1 MPKKKSDTP
10 EKEEVVLTEW
20 QKRNLEFLKKRK
32 EDEEEQKRINEKLRL
47 DKRSKLNISSP
58 EEPQNTTK
66 IKKLHFPKIS
76 RPKIEKK
83 QKKEKIVNSLAK
95 TNRIRTAP
103 IFVVAFLVIL
113 VSVFLLTPFSKQKTI
128 TVSGNQHTPDDI
140 LIEKTNIQKNDYF
153 FSLIFKHKA
162 IEQRLAAEDVWVKT
176 AQMTYQF
183 PNKFHIQVQE
193 NKIIAYAHIKQGYQP
208 VLETG
213 KKADPVN
220 SSELPKHFLTINL
233 DKEDSIKLL
242 IKDLKALDP
251 DLISEIQVI
260 SLADSKTT
268 PDLLLLD
275 MHDGNSI
282 RIPLSKF
289 KERLPFYKQ
298 IKKNLK
304 EPSIVDMEVGV
315 YTTTNTIESTP
326 VKAEDTKN
334 KSTDKTQTQNGQVA
348 ENSQGQTNNSNTNQQ
363 GQQIA
368 TEQAPNPQ
376 NVN

>member
-1 MPKKKSDTP
+1 
-10 EKEEVVLTEW
+10 
-20 QKRNLEFLKKRK
+20 
-32 EDEEEQKRINEKLRL
+32 
-47 DKRSKLNISSP
+47 
-58 EEPQNTTK
+58 
-66 IKKLHFPKIS
+66 
-76 RPKIEKK
+76 
-83 QKKEKIVNSLAK
+83 
-95 TNRIRTAP
+95 
-103 IFVVAFLVIL
+103 
-113 VSVFLLTPFSKQKTI
+113 
-128 TVSGNQHTPDDI
+128 
-140 LIEKTNIQKNDYF
+140 
-153 FSLIFKHKA
+153 
-162 IEQRLAAEDVWVKT
+162 
-176 AQMTYQF
+176 
-183 PNKFHIQVQE
+183 
-193 NKIIAYAHIKQGYQP
+193 
-208 VLETG
+208 
-213 KKADPVN
+213 
-220 SSELPKHFLTINL
+220 
-233 DKEDSIKLL
+233 KEDSIKLL

-368 TEQAPNPQ
+368 TDSNRAGT
-376 NVN
+376 